1 MHIFNPTTGLPA
13 NNDLTSVSVIHPQS
27 AMSDAYATAMMA
39 MGSSK
44 AIELAKKMKLSVL
57 LMAIKEDNV
66 EIIKINLP

>member
-1 MHIFNPTTGLPA
+1 
-13 NNDLTSVSVIHPQS
+13 
-27 AMSDAYATAMMA
+27 MMA
-39 MGSSK
+39 MGSSR